1 MTTFAQR
8 RWRNLALALFI
19 GGLIWTVDRLYD
31 MSLRDAAFL
40 NGWLLMGG
48 MVFLAAFNGRKK
60 IYGLPALP
68 LSAWLQAHIYVGCLC
83 ALLFLLHTDFVLPN
97 GTLETVLW
105 LLFVAMVASGMLG
118 LLLSRILP
126 HRLSRRGERVIF
138 ERIPGYRSQ
147 LAHRAE
153 TLAINAVKETGASI
167 IADFYADELA
177 KYLLRPQSV
186 LGVVLGSHR
195 SERRLRAKVQELERY
210 LDERGREVLADL
222 NEIIS
227 AKADLDYQRAMQLI
241 LKSWLFVHIPLNY
254 GLMLFTIAHI
264 VVVYA
269 FAAGA
274 P

>member
-8 RWRNLALALFI
+8 RWRNLALAGGFA
-19 GGLIWTVDRLYD
+19 GLIWTVDRLYD

-40 NGWLLMGG
+40 NGWLLMAG
-48 MVFLAAFNGRKK
+48 MVFLAAFNARKK

-68 LSAWLQAHIYVGCLC
+68 LSTWLQAHIYVGCLC
-83 ALLFLLHTDFVLPN
+83 ALLFLLHTDFVMPN
-97 GTLETVLW
+97 GTLESVLW
-105 LLFVAMVASGMLG
+105 LLFVVMVASGVVG

-126 HRLSRRGERVIF
+126 HRLGTRGERVIF

-153 TLAINAVKETGASI
+153 TLAIDAVKETGASI

-177 KYLLRPQSV
+177 RYLLKPQSV
-186 LGVVLGSHR
+186 LGVLLGSRR
-195 SERRLRAKVQELERY
+195 SQRRLRARVQELERY
-210 LDERGREVLADL
+210 LDERGKAVLADL

-227 AKADLDYQRAMQLI
+227 SKADLDYQRAMQLV